1 MSGVIDPKLKK
12 SVTTGGKNLR
22 LTPPGSTGKDVGSIP
37 MGDTVGDK
45 STKRLLK
52 QSKSQEKVLR
62 TGFKV

>member
-1 MSGVIDPKLKK
+1 MSGVIDPKLRK
-12 SVTTGGKNLR
+12 SVTQGGKNLA

-37 MGDTVGDK
+37 DRDTVGDR